1 MAKELYNSNQTINDD
16 ILKHINDA
24 LIELK
29 RDINVKINPENENPK
44 KIFNIV
50 EKIINFDKQQKGKG
64 RPLMLASRPS
74 DLGRIARTAKVSDHL
89 NVKILTLKQMLQ
101 RIPIPLAQVKA
112 DNTSENLLNEI
123 RQIIHPLY

>member
-29 RDINVKINPENENPK
+29 RDINEKINPENENPK

-74 DLGRIARTAKVSDHL
+74 DLARIARTAKVSDHL
-89 NVKILTLKQMLQ
+89 NVKI
-101 RIPIPLAQVKA
+101 
-112 DNTSENLLNEI
+112 
-123 RQIIHPLY
+123 